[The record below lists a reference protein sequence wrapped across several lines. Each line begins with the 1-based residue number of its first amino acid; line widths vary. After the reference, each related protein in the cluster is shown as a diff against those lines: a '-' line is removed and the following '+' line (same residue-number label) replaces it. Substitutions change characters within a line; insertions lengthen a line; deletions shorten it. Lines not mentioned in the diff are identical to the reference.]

1 MAVDFLHTGRTMP
14 PGLVSAS
21 SSFLRNAPASLLVA
35 IALVTPA
42 AAGQR
47 VTLTSGGILETVA
60 VRKEGRVI
68 ILSLQDG
75 GEIGFPPTQIARIE
89 QRLDPEAGPGELASP
104 SPAAPVVPTVAAA
117 PVEVHVSPWDP
128 EPGVRALIQRV
139 ATTHSMDPKL
149 LEAVVRVESN
159 FDPWAVSRRGAMG
172 LMQLMPKTAHRYG
185 VEDVFDPAQNL
196 AGGSRY
202 LKDLLARFGEVR
214 LALAAYNAGE
224 EAVERSGG
232 VPPYRETRLYVT
244 RILKILQ
251 P

>member
-1 MAVDFLHTGRTMP
+1 MP
-14 PGLVSAS
+14 PSSVFAS
-21 SSFLRNAPASLLVA
+21 SNFLGRAPASLLVA

-42 AAGQR
+42 VAGQR
-47 VTLTSGGILETVA
+47 VTLTSGGTLETA
-60 VRKEGRVI
+60 AIRKEGRVI
-68 ILSLQDG
+68 SLSLRDG
-75 GEIGFPPTQIARIE
+75 GEIGLPTTQIARIE
-89 QRLDPEAGPGELASP
+89 HRLDPERGQGELVPPA
-104 SPAAPVVPTVAAA
+104 AAPVVPPVAAA

-172 LMQLMPKTAHRYG
+172 LMQLMPTTARRYG

-196 AGGSRY
+196 AGGSLY

-224 EAVERSGG
+224 DAVERSGG